1 MASAMQAAGAPQ
13 STNPKENMGVG
24 GVVSLRS
31 RSKSRE
37 RKGSFD
43 LGKLGEIEDAK
54 DEDAGLRNHNDFKR
68 KQVGLL
74 LFPIVSTL
82 S

>member
-1 MASAMQAAGAPQ
+1 MQAANAPQ
-13 STNPKENMGVG
+13 YAKPNENMGIG

-43 LGKLGEIEDAK
+43 LDKLGEIEDAK

-68 KQVGLL
+68 KQVRLL
-74 LFPIVSTL
+74 LFSHVDFS
-82 S
+82 